1 MRSAHMTA
9 FMALLGGLPVP
20 AHDSDA
26 PLDGDGQIV
35 RASYVVAW
43 DMGPDT
49 LDDERLTAGQRVDSD
64 GDYRFVTKS
73 VGTTPFACREVH
85 DAVTERVIGHRLV
98 VAGRTCEPARLD
110 AGGDRVQRDTSV
122 SPPLY
127 FIEADWIVPS
137 RRGGA

>member
-9 FMALLGGLPVP
+9 FMARLGGLPVP

-43 DMGPDT
+43 DMGPDV
-49 LDDERLTAGQRVDSD
+49 LDDDRVASAQAYESE

-73 VGTTPFACREVH
+73 VGTSPFAARAVR
-85 DAVTERVIGHRLV
+85 DAVAAQMTGHRLV
-98 VAGRTCEPARLD
+98 VAGRNCDPIRLD
-110 AGGDRVQRDTSV
+110 PTAAPVQRDTSA
-122 SPPLY
+122 SPPLW
-127 FIEADWIVPS
+127 FIEDDWIVTS
-137 RRGGA
+137 RRA